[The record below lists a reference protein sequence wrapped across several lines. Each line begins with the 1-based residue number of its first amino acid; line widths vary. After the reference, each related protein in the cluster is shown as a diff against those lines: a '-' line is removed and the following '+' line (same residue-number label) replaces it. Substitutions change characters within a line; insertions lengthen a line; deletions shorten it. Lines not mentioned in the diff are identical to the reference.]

1 MLRPWMLNLKP
12 EVMRLQ
18 SNMWWLYHCAPEI
31 PKQHILEDSGAC
43 NISFQLRDVEE
54 RDLGYKLVYH
64 QLVKQAWQDT
74 ASGAT
79 GPSEGPWVLKKSKFA
94 CLLLTNS
101 PDSHCDYDAGVWSS
115 PRSRTAQF
123 WFSSLANLRETNII
137 CSSAVTYW
145 HAITIQSSYRH
156 FLCRYRSW
164 YIHFQPFGPSLH
176 CLDMRTRRSIVSC
189 SCRSEQPVV
198 EPNPEPGATLWKHWP
213 FEGSMNRKSHGEIV
227 PAYCPLK
234 MAVRPHRKYAKIIE
248 NHSKKNIWEAS
259 WISKNWR
266 GL

>member
-1 MLRPWMLNLKP
+1 
-12 EVMRLQ
+12 MRLQ

-43 NISFQLRDVEE
+43 NISFSVEGCWGA
-54 RDLGYKLVYH
+54 RFGLQTCLSSVGQASLAGYSQWCYRTLWRT
-64 QLVKQAWQDT
+64 L
-74 ASGAT
+74 S
-79 GPSEGPWVLKKSKFA
+79 SEEIQICLFA
-94 CLLLTNS
+94 VDPFTRLSLWL
-101 PDSHCDYDAGVWSS
+101 YAGVWSS

-156 FLCRYRSW
+156 FLCRYWSW
-164 YIHFQPFGPSLH
+164 YISSHLAPSLH

-213 FEGSMNRKSHGEIV
+213 FEGSMNRKSHGDFFSCIL
-227 PAYCPLK
+227 PFK
-234 MAVRPHRKYAKIIE
+234 NGRKTA
-248 NHSKKNIWEAS
+248 
-259 WISKNWR
+259 
-266 GL
+266 